1 MQLKSLSPVLLTN
14 ATSKVVNGETY
25 LKAEALKDLTKNAL
39 VYKNLKL
46 NKELFDEFYKKLLWW
61 FEEEQTKGQLKAIG
75 TWLEKKVLCG
85 GEPEIVHGEVVN
97 YEEEKNLLNLLN
109 AEDIFVPPEG
119 IEKRKIKLVGKAK
132 RFIGLRKV
140 LKENETIEGTFE
152 VDFQKV
158 ENYEKHAQKPE
169 LYPLFKENRITEVI
183 NEFSLKVL
191 ESDKELFADRGY
203 SDIVK
208 ILEDIEAESQNRLVR
223 LNYKGGVLPYGA
235 ELFCYEQIEKG
246 KGRKEYHH
254 LSEIFR
260 QITDL
265 GFAGEIFKG
274 TREITVDRKPL
285 GWLFFLS

>member
-1 MQLKSLSPVLLTN
+1 MLTN
-14 ATSKVVNGETY
+14 ATSKFVNGESY
-25 LKAEALKDLTKNAL
+25 LKAEALKDLTKDAL
-39 VYKNLKL
+39 IYKNLKL

-61 FEEEQTKGQLKAIG
+61 FKEDNSKEQLKVIG

-85 GEPEIVHGEVVN
+85 GEPEIVEGRVIN
-97 YEEEKNLLNLLN
+97 YEEKKNLLNLLSV
-109 AEDIFVPPEG
+109 EDIPLPPDS

-140 LKENETIEGTFE
+140 LKENTTLEGKFG

-158 ENYEKHAQKPE
+158 EEYEKHAQKPD
-169 LYPLFKENRITEVI
+169 LYGIFKENTLTGLI
-183 NEFSLKVL
+183 NELSLKVL
-191 ESDKELFADRGY
+191 ETDKELFANRGY

-208 ILEDIEAESQNRLVR
+208 LLEDIEAESREHLLR

-246 KGRKEYHH
+246 KSRKEYHH

-260 QITDL
+260 RITDL
-265 GFAGEIFKG
+265 GFGGEIFKQ
-274 TREITVDRKPL
+274 TREITTDRKPL
-285 GWLFFLS
+285 GWLRFLS

>member
-1 MQLKSLSPVLLTN
+1 MQLKSLSPVMLTN
-14 ATSKVVNGETY
+14 ATSKVANGEVY

-61 FEEEQTKGQLKAIG
+61 FKEDLTKAQLKAIG
-75 TWLEKKVLCG
+75 IWLEKKVLCG
-85 GEPEIVHGEVVN
+85 GEPEIVEGRVIN
-97 YEEEKNLLNLLN
+97 YEEKKNLLNLLSV
-109 AEDIFVPPEG
+109 EDIPLPPDS
-119 IEKRKIKLVGKAK
+119 IERKKIKLVGKAK

-140 LKENETIEGTFE
+140 LKENTTLEGKFE
-152 VDFQKV
+152 VDFQKL
-158 ENYEKHAQKPE
+158 EEYEKHAQKPE
-169 LYPLFKENRITEVI
+169 LYGIFKENTLTGLI

-191 ESDKELFADRGY
+191 ETDKELFANRGY

-208 ILEDIEAESQNRLVR
+208 ILEDVEADSQNRLVR

-254 LSEIFR
+254 LSKIFR
-260 QITDL
+260 QITDA
-265 GFAGEIFKG
+265 GFAGEIFKE

-285 GWLFFLS
+285 GWLMFLS